1 MDKTIIKPFHEVQY
15 KVYGYTLPEV
25 PNHDGYVKIGD
36 TNLDVVTRIFV
47 QVRTACLN
55 PKKLFEKLARRSDG
69 KWFRDKDLHNYLTM
83 NGIERKN
90 FNNRA
95 DEWFY
100 FNGDLERA
108 EQLTDKFIN
117 KDYDEIQIDD
127 QRSDYILRNEQQQE
141 VEKKNQHYKNALEP
155 KENSW

>member
-1 MDKTIIKPFHEVQY
+1 MDKTIIKPFQEIRY

-36 TNLDVVTRIFV
+36 TTRDAVTRIFE
-47 QVRTACLN
+47 QVGTAGLN
-55 PKKLFEKLARRSDG
+55 PKILFEKLARRFDG

-100 FNGDLERA
+100 FNGYLERA
-108 EQLTDKFIN
+108 EELTDKFIN

-127 QRSDYILRNEQQQE
+127 EHSEIGRASCRKRGYISVVE
-141 VEKKNQHYKNALEP
+141 VLVVA
-155 KENSW
+155 

>member
-1 MDKTIIKPFHEVQY
+1 MDKTIIKPFQEIRY

-25 PNHDGYVKIGD
+25 QNHDGYVKIGD
-36 TNLDVVTRIFV
+36 TTRDEATRIFE
-47 QVRTACLN
+47 QVGTAGLN
-55 PKKLFEKLARRSDG
+55 TKILFEKLARRSDG

-100 FNGDLERA
+100 FNGYLERA
-108 EQLTDKFIN
+108 EELTDKLDRKSTRLNSSHVAISYAVFC
-117 KDYDEIQIDD
+117 
-127 QRSDYILRNEQQQE
+127 L
-141 VEKKNQHYKNALEP
+141 KKK
-155 KENSW
+155 